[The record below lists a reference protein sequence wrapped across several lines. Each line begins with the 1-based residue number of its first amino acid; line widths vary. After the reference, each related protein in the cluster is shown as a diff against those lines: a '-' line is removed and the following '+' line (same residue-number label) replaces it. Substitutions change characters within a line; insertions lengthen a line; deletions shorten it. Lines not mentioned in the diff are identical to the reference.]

1 MADNFDY
8 KKYLQ
13 DNKLG
18 PYSKA
23 MKETAETKKPL
34 TSTKTNIKKPVPGK
48 GKNSLYEYKINSPSS
63 NWWAKANKQLDLGFD
78 DDIESYINSYDE
90 QWQKEFAEEVMDI
103 DAENYKDYKAQ
114 VKDIYDSIYP
124 S

>member
-23 MKETAETKKPL
+23 MKETPEAKKPL
-34 TSTKTNIKKPVPGK
+34 TSSKTDLKKPIPSK
-48 GKNSLYEYKINSPSS
+48 GKSRLAGN
-63 NWWAKANKQLDLGFD
+63 
-78 DDIESYINSYDE
+78 
-90 QWQKEFAEEVMDI
+90 
-103 DAENYKDYKAQ
+103 
-114 VKDIYDSIYP
+114 
-124 S
+124 

>member
-34 TSTKTNIKKPVPGK
+34 TSTKTDTKKIDPNRIKQRLSGK
-48 GKNSLYEYKINSPSS
+48 
-63 NWWAKANKQLDLGFD
+63 
-78 DDIESYINSYDE
+78 
-90 QWQKEFAEEVMDI
+90 
-103 DAENYKDYKAQ
+103 
-114 VKDIYDSIYP
+114 
-124 S
+124 

>member
-34 TSTKTNIKKPVPGK
+34 TSNKADDKKPVPSR
-48 GKNSLYEYKINSPSS
+48 GKNRLAGN
-63 NWWAKANKQLDLGFD
+63 
-78 DDIESYINSYDE
+78 
-90 QWQKEFAEEVMDI
+90 
-103 DAENYKDYKAQ
+103 
-114 VKDIYDSIYP
+114 
-124 S
+124 